1 MNVHIY
7 MNSNFRSKLWLSSA
21 SVVEAGHVVYPL
33 LGPGAVDEVS
43 HQLPRGELLTRGSVN
58 GGNVV
63 IIRIITQEHVKCAV
77 NQRYA
82 PVRLGLKIR
91 INKK

>member
-1 MNVHIY
+1 MW
-7 MNSNFRSKLWLSSA
+7 FSSA
-21 SVVEAGHVVYPL
+21 SGVEAGHVVYPL
-33 LGPGAVDEVS
+33 LGPGAVDEVAQ
-43 HQLPRGELLTRGSVN
+43 QLPRAELLTRGPVN

-82 PVRLGLKIR
+82 PVRLGLTMYVE
-91 INKK
+91 